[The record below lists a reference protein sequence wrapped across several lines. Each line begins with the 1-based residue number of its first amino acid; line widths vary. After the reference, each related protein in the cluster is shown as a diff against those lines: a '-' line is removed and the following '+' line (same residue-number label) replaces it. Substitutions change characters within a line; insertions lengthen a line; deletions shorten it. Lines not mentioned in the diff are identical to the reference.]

1 MCRQII
7 SNSSTEFLKFAYNNG
22 LFFNPI
28 DCFAY
33 MKKKKK
39 KRIWQA
45 FKMLHLIFLQLI
57 LSLLTENGCLLR
69 TAIVFHFILNHTYL
83 ITSKA
88 TS

>member
-39 KRIWQA
+39 KNLTSFQNAPPDFLAAYLVIVNRKWLLA
-45 FKMLHLIFLQLI
+45 EDSNCVSLYSEPHLF
-57 LSLLTENGCLLR
+57 
-69 TAIVFHFILNHTYL
+69 NH
-83 ITSKA
+83 
-88 TS
+88 